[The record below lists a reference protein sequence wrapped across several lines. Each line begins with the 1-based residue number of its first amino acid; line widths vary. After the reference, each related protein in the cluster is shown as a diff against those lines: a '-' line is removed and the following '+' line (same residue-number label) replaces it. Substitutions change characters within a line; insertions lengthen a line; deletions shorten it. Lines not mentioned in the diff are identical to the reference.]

1 MNAINTQSRGNS
13 NPRGRRGAA
22 ASAEDDQ
29 DSIDLGELFGIL
41 WRRKWLIAA
50 IVVLGTA
57 VATIA
62 GLQVEKRY
70 TATAAVMLEPK
81 TDDQVVN
88 LQQVVAGLTGDL
100 PALATQVRLLTAR
113 DQIAKVM
120 EDMNLF
126 QDPEFN
132 PALDP
137 ENKPSDLDYAVG
149 GPLERLLALLP
160 KNLLIAS
167 GLAKEKLPV
176 LESEAPSLN
185 RQAALDR
192 FAKNFEVRLDDPS
205 YVMLVSFTSG
215 NPQKAADIANRVTQI
230 YVDQQITSKSAAT
243 TKAASWLDERLDAL
257 RVEVAQAETEVE
269 QFRAKNDIVST
280 RDITLNDQ
288 QLADLNRQLIESR
301 AELAGAEAKLRL
313 ARDMSGGGTG
323 LDTIAEVLNSPVIIA
338 LRGQETDLLRRESD
352 LKQQFGPRH
361 PLIQQIATEKQQLY
375 SKIAGEVARITSNL
389 GNQVEVIRTRVATLE
404 QELDKAKGTTVKDRD
419 AEIKLRE
426 LQRQADASRALY
438 EQFLQRSKETR
449 EQQQLIEADAKII
462 SVAAAPDKPSTSGP
476 RLFGAIGFAGSL
488 VMGSLLSLVLE
499 RRDHGL
505 RSSRQIERLLGQQPL
520 ALVPRLDRLKRNQ
533 KPHQYL
539 MAKPLSAYTESIR
552 SVLTTLKLSSI
563 DDPPKVILV
572 TSSLPQEG
580 KSTFVTS
587 LATFAARSQK
597 KVILVDLDLRHPS
610 VAREL
615 GRPVAAGIVEFMVGD
630 RTLDE
635 VVQHD
640 PATGLDFLPVKRQT
654 ANPTDLLD
662 SQKMRL
668 LIETLKQTYDYVF
681 LDCAPVMSVT
691 DSRVAALL
699 ADRVVF
705 CVRWSKTPHD
715 AVSLSFETLRQTN
728 VPIGGVV
735 VTQVDV
741 KKHAQYGYGDVA
753 QYYGKYHDYY
763 VN

>member
-1 MNAINTQSRGNS
+1 MNAINMQNRGNVS
-13 NPRGRRGAA
+13 HRGKRGAA

-50 IVVLGTA
+50 LVVLGTT
-57 VATIA
+57 VATVA
-62 GLQVEKRY
+62 GMQIEKRY
-70 TATAAVMLEPK
+70 TATAALMLEPK
-81 TDDQVVN
+81 DEQVVN
-88 LQQVVAGLTGDL
+88 LQQVVAGLTGDI

-120 EDMNLF
+120 DDMHLF
-126 QDPEFN
+126 DDPEFN

-137 ENKPSDLDYAVG
+137 ENASGNLDYAVG
-149 GPLERLLALLP
+149 GPIERVLAMLP
-160 KNLLIAS
+160 ENLLIAS

-185 RQAALDR
+185 RQAAVDR
-192 FAKNFEVRLDDPS
+192 FAKNYEVRLDDPS
-205 YVMLVSFTSG
+205 YVMLVSFTSDD
-215 NPQKAADIANRVTQI
+215 PQKAADIANRVTQI
-230 YVDQQITSKSAAT
+230 YVDDQIASKSAAT
-243 TKAASWLDERLDAL
+243 TKAAGWLDERLQAL
-257 RVEVAQAETEVE
+257 KDEVEQAERKVE
-269 QFRAKNDIVST
+269 QFRSDHDIVSA
-280 RDITLNDQ
+280 RDISLNDQ
-288 QLADLNRQLIESR
+288 QLADLNQQLIESR

-313 ARDMSGGGTG
+313 ARDMHGGGAG

-338 LRGQETDLLRRESD
+338 LRSQESDLLRRENE
-352 LKQQFGPRH
+352 LKQQFGSRH
-361 PLIQQIATEKQQLY
+361 PLIQQMATEKKQLY
-375 SKIAGEVARITSNL
+375 GKISAEVARITSNL
-389 GNQVEVIRTRVATLE
+389 GNQVEVIRTRVSTLE
-404 QELDKAKGTTVKDRD
+404 NELDKAKGTTVKDRD
-419 AEIKLRE
+419 AEIQLRE

-462 SVAAAPDKPSTSGP
+462 SVAAAPDKPSTPGP
-476 RLFGAIGFAGSL
+476 RLFGAVGFAGSL
-488 VMGSLLSLVLE
+488 VVGSLLSLLLE
-499 RRDHGL
+499 RRDRGL

-563 DDPPKVILV
+563 DNPPKVILV

-580 KSTFVTS
+580 KSTFVAS

-640 PATGLDFLPVKRQT
+640 PASGLDFLPVKRQT

-668 LIETLKQTYDYVF
+668 LIETLRQTYDYVF

-705 CVRWSKTPHD
+705 CVRWSKTPQD
-715 AVSLSFETLRQTN
+715 AVTLSFETLRQTN

-753 QYYGKYHDYY
+753 QYYGKYQDYY

>member
-1 MNAINTQSRGNS
+1 MNANNMQSRGDLGS
-13 NPRGRRGAA
+13 RGKRGGA
-22 ASAEDDQ
+22 ASADHDQ
-29 DSIDLGELFGIL
+29 DSIDLGELLAIL

-50 IVVLGTA
+50 FVVLGT
-57 VATIA
+57 TIA
-62 GLQVEKRY
+62 TLAGTQVQKRY
-70 TATAAVMLEPK
+70 TATAALMLEPLNE
-81 TDDQVVN
+81 QVVN
-88 LQQVVAGLTGDL
+88 LQQVVAGLTGDA

-113 DQIAKVM
+113 DQIARVM
-120 EDMNLF
+120 DDMSLF
-126 QDPEFN
+126 EDPEFN

-137 ENKPSDLDYAVG
+137 ANQPSNLDYAIG
-149 GPLERLLALLP
+149 GPIEMVLEMLP
-160 KNLLIAS
+160 ENLVIAA

-176 LESEAPSLN
+176 LATEAPILN
-185 RQAALDR
+185 RQAAVDR
-192 FAKNFEVRLDDPS
+192 FARNFEVRLDDPS
-205 YVMLVSFTSG
+205 YVMLVSFTSPD
-215 NPQKAADIANRVTQI
+215 PQKAADIANRVTQI
-230 YVDQQITSKSAAT
+230 YVEDQINSKSAAT
-243 TKAASWLDERLDAL
+243 TKAASWLDDRLAAL
-257 RVEVAQAETEVE
+257 SSEVE
-269 QFRAKNDIVST
+269 AAERAVEKFRAENDIVST
-280 RDITLNDQ
+280 RDVTLNDQ
-288 QLADLNRQLIESR
+288 QLADLNQQLIESR
-301 AELAGAEAKLRL
+301 AELAAAQATLRL
-313 ARDMSGGGTG
+313 ARDMRGGGAG
-323 LDTIAEVLNSPVIIA
+323 LDTMAEVLNSPVIIA
-338 LRGQETDLLRRESD
+338 LRGQETDLLRRENE

-361 PLIQQIATEKQQLY
+361 PMIQQIATEKQQLY
-375 SKIAGEVARITSNL
+375 SKISAEVARIAANL
-389 GNQVEVIRTRVATLE
+389 SNQVEVIGTRVATLE
-404 QELDKAKGTTVKDRD
+404 SELDKAKGTTVKDRD

-426 LQRQADASRALY
+426 LERQADASRALY

-449 EQQQLIEADAKII
+449 EQQKLIEADAKIL
-462 SVAAAPDKPSTSGP
+462 SVAAPPDRPSTAGP
-476 RLFGAIGFAGSL
+476 RLFGAVGFAGSL
-488 VMGSLLSLVLE
+488 VVGSLLSLLLE
-499 RRDHGL
+499 RRDQGL

-520 ALVPRLDRLKRNQ
+520 ALVPRLDRLRRNQ

-539 MAKPLSAYTESIR
+539 VAKPLSAYTEAIR
-552 SVLTTLKLSSI
+552 SVLTTLKLSSV
-563 DDPPKVILV
+563 DNPPKVILV

-668 LIETLKQTYDYVF
+668 LIETLRQTYDYVF

-705 CVRWSKTPHD
+705 CVRWSKTPKD
-715 AVSLSFETLRQTN
+715 AVSLSFDTLRQTN
-728 VPIGGVV
+728 VPIGGIV

-753 QYYGKYHDYY
+753 QYYGKYQDYY

>member
-1 MNAINTQSRGNS
+1 MDAITMQNRVDLSPSYKR
-13 NPRGRRGAA
+13 AA
-22 ASAEDDQ
+22 QKDSDN

-41 WRRKWLIAA
+41 WRRKWLIALL
-50 IVVLGTA
+50 VVLGTTA
-57 VATIA
+57 ATL
-62 GLQVEKRY
+62 GGTLVQKRY
-70 TATAAVMLEPK
+70 TATAALMLQPK
-81 TDDQVVN
+81 EEQVVN

-113 DQIAKVM
+113 DEISRVM
-120 EDMNLF
+120 DDMNLF
-126 QDPEFN
+126 RDPEFN

-137 ENKPSDLDYAVG
+137 NNKPDNLDYAVG
-149 GPLERLLALLP
+149 GPLEQLLSYIP
-160 KNLLIAS
+160 DDLLIAT
-167 GLAKEKLPV
+167 GLAKEKLPI
-176 LESEAPSLN
+176 LESEEPALN
-185 RQAALDR
+185 RQAAIDR
-192 FAKNFEVRLDDPS
+192 FAKNFSVQLDDPS
-205 YVMLVSFTSG
+205 YVMLISFTSRD
-215 NPQKAADIANRVTQI
+215 PQKAADIANRVTQL
-230 YVDQQITSKSAAT
+230 YVENQIASKSAAT
-243 TKAASWLDERLDAL
+243 TKAAGWLDDRLKAL
-257 RVEVAQAETEVE
+257 SLEVRDTDLAVEK
-269 QFRAKNDIVST
+269 FRADNDIVDT
-280 RDITLNDQ
+280 RDVSLNDQ
-288 QLADLNRQLIESR
+288 QLSDLNAQLISSR
-301 AELAGAEAKLRL
+301 AELAAAQAKLRL
-313 ARDMSGGGTG
+313 AKDMNGNGAG

-338 LRGQETDLLRRESD
+338 LRSQESDLLRREND
-352 LKQQFGPRH
+352 LKQQFGSRH
-361 PLIQQIATEKQQLY
+361 PLIQQIGSEKRQLY
-375 SKIAGEVARITSNL
+375 GKINAEVARITSNL
-389 GNQVEVIRTRVATLE
+389 GNQVEVIGTKVATLE
-404 QELDKAKGTTVKDRD
+404 QELDKAKGTSVKDRD
-419 AEIKLRE
+419 ADVKLRE

-449 EQQQLIEADAKII
+449 EQQQLIEADAKVL
-462 SVAAAPDKPSTSGP
+462 SVAAPPNFPSTPGP
-476 RLFGAIGFAGSL
+476 RLFGAVGFAGSL
-488 VMGSLLSLVLE
+488 VAGSLISLLLE
-499 RRDHGL
+499 RRDRGL

-563 DDPPKVILV
+563 DNPPKVILV

-597 KVILVDLDLRHPS
+597 KVIIVDLDLRHPS
-610 VAREL
+610 VGREL

-662 SQKMRL
+662 SEKMRL
-668 LIETLKQTYDYVF
+668 LIETLRQTYDYVF

-705 CVRWSKTPHD
+705 CVRWSKDTAGCGHPFVRDPAPDQRPHRGHRRY
-715 AVSLSFETLRQTN
+715 AGRREKARPVW
-728 VPIGGVV
+728 VW
-735 VTQVDV
+735 
-741 KKHAQYGYGDVA
+741 
-753 QYYGKYHDYY
+753 
-763 VN
+763 

>member
-1 MNAINTQSRGNS
+1 MNASNMQNSGNTI
-13 NPRGRRGAA
+13 RRGKRGA

-50 IVVLGTA
+50 LVVLGTTA
-57 VATIA
+57 ATIA
-62 GLQVEKRY
+62 GMQVEKRY
-70 TATAAVMLEPK
+70 TATAALMLEPK
-81 TDDQVVN
+81 DESVVN

-113 DQIAKVM
+113 DQIARVM
-120 EDMNLF
+120 DDMNLF
-126 QDPEFN
+126 EDPEFN

-137 ENKPSDLDYAVG
+137 ENEPSNLDYAVG
-149 GPLERLLALLP
+149 GPVERLLALLP
-160 KNLLIAS
+160 ENLLIAS

-176 LESEAPSLN
+176 LESEAPTLN
-185 RQAALDR
+185 RQAAVDR
-192 FAKNFEVRLDDPS
+192 FARNYQVKLDDPS
-205 YVMLVSFTSG
+205 YVMLVSFTSAD
-215 NPQKAADIANRVTQI
+215 PQKAADVANRVTQI
-230 YVDQQITSKSAAT
+230 YVEEQVASKSAAT
-243 TKAASWLDERLDAL
+243 TKAAGWLDERLAAL
-257 RVEVAQAETEVE
+257 KEEVE
-269 QFRAKNDIVST
+269 SAEREVERFRAENDMVST

-313 ARDMSGGGTG
+313 ARDMGQGSAG

-338 LRGQETDLLRRESD
+338 LRSQESDLLRRENE
-352 LKQQFGPRH
+352 LKQQFGARH
-361 PLIQQIATEKQQLY
+361 PLIQQMATEKQQLY
-375 SKIAGEVARITSNL
+375 GKIAAEVARISSNL

-404 QELDKAKGTTVKDRD
+404 NELDKAKGTTVKDRD
-419 AEIKLRE
+419 AEIRLRE

-462 SVAAAPDKPSTSGP
+462 SVAAPPDKPSTAGP
-476 RLFGAIGFAGSL
+476 RLFGAVGFAGSL
-488 VMGSLLSLVLE
+488 VVGSLLSLLLE
-499 RRDHGL
+499 RRDRGL

-563 DDPPKVILV
+563 DNPPKVILV

-580 KSTFVTS
+580 KSTFVAS

-640 PATGLDFLPVKRQT
+640 PASGLDFLPVKRQT

-668 LIETLKQTYDYVF
+668 LIETLRQTYDYVF

-699 ADRVVF
+699 ADQVVF
-705 CVRWSKTPHD
+705 CVRWSKTPQD
-715 AVSLSFETLRQTN
+715 AVTLSFETLRQTN

-753 QYYGKYHDYY
+753 QYYGKYQDYY

>member
-1 MNAINTQSRGNS
+1 MNAINMQNRGNVS
-13 NPRGRRGAA
+13 HRGKRGAA

-50 IVVLGTA
+50 LVVLGTT
-57 VATIA
+57 VATVA
-62 GLQVEKRY
+62 GMQIEKRY
-70 TATAAVMLEPK
+70 TATAALMLEPK
-81 TDDQVVN
+81 DEQVVN
-88 LQQVVAGLTGDL
+88 LQQVVAGLTGDI

-120 EDMNLF
+120 DDMHLF
-126 QDPEFN
+126 DDPEFN

-137 ENKPSDLDYAVG
+137 ENASGNLDYAVG
-149 GPLERLLALLP
+149 GPIERVLAMLP
-160 KNLLIAS
+160 ENLLIAS

-176 LESEAPSLN
+176 LESEAPGLN
-185 RQAALDR
+185 RQAAVDR
-192 FAKNFEVRLDDPS
+192 FAKNYEVRLDDPS
-205 YVMLVSFTSG
+205 YVMLVSFTSDD
-215 NPQKAADIANRVTQI
+215 PQKAADIANRVTQI
-230 YVDQQITSKSAAT
+230 YVDDQIASKSAAT
-243 TKAASWLDERLDAL
+243 TKAAGWLDERLQAL
-257 RVEVAQAETEVE
+257 KEEVEQAERKVE
-269 QFRAKNDIVST
+269 QFRSDHDMVSA
-280 RDITLNDQ
+280 RDISLNDQ
-288 QLADLNRQLIESR
+288 QLADLNQQLIESR

-313 ARDMSGGGTG
+313 ARDMHGGGAG

-338 LRGQETDLLRRESD
+338 LRSQESDLLRRENE
-352 LKQQFGPRH
+352 LKQQFGSRH
-361 PLIQQIATEKQQLY
+361 PLIQQMATEKKQLY
-375 SKIAGEVARITSNL
+375 GKISAEVSRITSNL
-389 GNQVEVIRTRVATLE
+389 GNQVEVIRTRVSTLE
-404 QELDKAKGTTVKDRD
+404 NELDKAKGTTVKDRD
-419 AEIKLRE
+419 AEIQLRE

-449 EQQQLIEADAKII
+449 EQQQLIEADARII
-462 SVAAAPDKPSTSGP
+462 SVAAAPDKPSTPGP
-476 RLFGAIGFAGSL
+476 RLFGAVGFAGSL
-488 VMGSLLSLVLE
+488 VVGSLLSLLLE
-499 RRDHGL
+499 RRDRGL

-563 DDPPKVILV
+563 DNPPKVILV

-580 KSTFVTS
+580 KSTFVAS

-640 PATGLDFLPVKRQT
+640 PASGLDFLPVKRQT

-668 LIETLKQTYDYVF
+668 LIETLRQTYDYVF

-705 CVRWSKTPHD
+705 CVRWSKTPQD
-715 AVSLSFETLRQTN
+715 AVTLSFETLRQTN

-753 QYYGKYHDYY
+753 QYYGKYQDYY

>member
-1 MNAINTQSRGNS
+1 MNAINMQNRGNVS
-13 NPRGRRGAA
+13 HRGKRGAA

-50 IVVLGTA
+50 LVVLGTT
-57 VATIA
+57 VATVA
-62 GLQVEKRY
+62 GMQIEKRY
-70 TATAAVMLEPK
+70 TATAALMLEPK
-81 TDDQVVN
+81 DEQVVN
-88 LQQVVAGLTGDL
+88 LQQVVAGLTGDI

-120 EDMNLF
+120 DDMHLF
-126 QDPEFN
+126 DDPEFN

-137 ENKPSDLDYAVG
+137 ENAASNLDYAVG
-149 GPLERLLALLP
+149 GPIERVLAMLP
-160 KNLLIAS
+160 ENLLIAS

-185 RQAALDR
+185 RQAAVDR
-192 FAKNFEVRLDDPS
+192 FAKNYEVRLDDPS
-205 YVMLVSFTSG
+205 YVMLVSFTSED
-215 NPQKAADIANRVTQI
+215 PQKAADIANRVTQI
-230 YVDQQITSKSAAT
+230 YVQDQVTSKSAAT
-243 TKAASWLDERLDAL
+243 LKAASWLDERLEAL
-257 RVEVAQAETEVE
+257 KQEVEQAERKVE
-269 QFRAKNDIVST
+269 QFRADNDIVST
-280 RDITLNDQ
+280 RDVTLNDQ
-288 QLADLNRQLIESR
+288 QLADLNQQLIESR

-313 ARDMSGGGTG
+313 ARDMRGGGAG

-338 LRGQETDLLRRESD
+338 LRSQESDLLRRENE
-352 LKQQFGPRH
+352 LKQQFGARH
-361 PLIQQIATEKQQLY
+361 PLIQQMASEKQQLY
-375 SKIAGEVARITSNL
+375 GKISAEVARITSNL

-404 QELDKAKGTTVKDRD
+404 NELDKAKGTTVKDRD
-419 AEIKLRE
+419 AEIQLRE

-462 SVAAAPDKPSTSGP
+462 SVAAAPDKPSTPGP
-476 RLFGAIGFAGSL
+476 RLFGAVGFAGSL
-488 VMGSLLSLVLE
+488 VVGSLLSLLLE
-499 RRDHGL
+499 RRDRGL

-563 DDPPKVILV
+563 DNPPKVILV

-580 KSTFVTS
+580 KSTFVAS

-640 PATGLDFLPVKRQT
+640 PASGLDFLPVKRQT

-668 LIETLKQTYDYVF
+668 LIETLRQTYDYVF

-705 CVRWSKTPHD
+705 CVRWSKTPQD
-715 AVSLSFETLRQTN
+715 AVTLSFETLRQTN

-753 QYYGKYHDYY
+753 QYYGKYQDYY

>member
-1 MNAINTQSRGNS
+1 MNANNMQSRGDLG
-13 NPRGRRGAA
+13 PRGKRGAA
-22 ASAEDDQ
+22 ASADHDQ
-29 DSIDLGELFGIL
+29 DSIDLGELLAIL

-50 IVVLGTA
+50 FVVLGT
-57 VATIA
+57 TIA
-62 GLQVEKRY
+62 TLAGTQMQKRY
-70 TATAAVMLEPK
+70 TATAALMLEPLNE
-81 TDDQVVN
+81 QVVN
-88 LQQVVAGLTGDL
+88 LQQVVAGLTGDA

-113 DQIAKVM
+113 DQIARVM
-120 EDMNLF
+120 DDMNLF

-137 ENKPSDLDYAVG
+137 ENQPSNLDYAIG
-149 GPLERLLALLP
+149 GPIEMVLEMLP
-160 KNLLIAS
+160 ENLVIAT

-176 LESEAPSLN
+176 LATEAPTLN
-185 RQAALDR
+185 RQAAVDR
-192 FAKNFEVRLDDPS
+192 FSRNFEVRLDDPS
-205 YVMLVSFTSG
+205 YVMLVSFTSTD
-215 NPQKAADIANRVTQI
+215 PQKAADVANRVTQI
-230 YVDQQITSKSAAT
+230 YVEDQINSKSAAT
-243 TKAASWLDERLDAL
+243 NKAADWLDDRLAAL
-257 RVEVAQAETEVE
+257 RSEVE
-269 QFRAKNDIVST
+269 AAEREVEKFRAENDIVST

-288 QLADLNRQLIESR
+288 QLADLNQQLIESR
-301 AELAGAEAKLRL
+301 AELAAAQATLRL
-313 ARDMSGGGTG
+313 ARDMRGGGAG
-323 LDTIAEVLNSPVIIA
+323 LDTMAEVLNSPVIIA
-338 LRGQETDLLRRESD
+338 LRGQETDLLRRENE

-361 PLIQQIATEKQQLY
+361 PMIQQIATEKQQLY
-375 SKIAGEVARITSNL
+375 SKISAEVARIAANL
-389 GNQVEVIRTRVATLE
+389 GNQVEVIGTRVATLE
-404 QELDKAKGTTVKDRD
+404 SELDKAKGTTVKDRD

-426 LQRQADASRALY
+426 LERQAEASRALY

-449 EQQQLIEADAKII
+449 EQQQLIEADAKIL
-462 SVAAAPDKPSTSGP
+462 SVAAPPERPSTAGP
-476 RLFGAIGFAGSL
+476 RLFGAVGFAGSL
-488 VMGSLLSLVLE
+488 VLGSLLSLLLE
-499 RRDHGL
+499 RRDQGL

-520 ALVPRLDRLKRNQ
+520 ALVPRLDRLRRNQ

-539 MAKPLSAYTESIR
+539 VAKPLSAYTEAIR

-563 DDPPKVILV
+563 DNPPKVILV

-668 LIETLKQTYDYVF
+668 LIETLRQTYDYVF

-705 CVRWSKTPHD
+705 CVRWSKTPKD
-715 AVSLSFETLRQTN
+715 AVSLSFDTLRQTN
-728 VPIGGVV
+728 VPIGGIV

-753 QYYGKYHDYY
+753 QYYGKYQDYY

>member
-1 MNAINTQSRGNS
+1 MNAINMQNRGNVS
-13 NPRGRRGAA
+13 HRGNRGAP
-22 ASAEDDQ
+22 ASAGDDQ
-29 DSIDLGELFGIL
+29 DSIDLGELFAIL

-50 IVVLGTA
+50 LVVLGTT
-57 VATIA
+57 VATVA
-62 GLQVEKRY
+62 GMQIEKRY
-70 TATAAVMLEPK
+70 TATAALMLEPK
-81 TDDQVVN
+81 TDQVVN
-88 LQQVVAGLTGDL
+88 LQQVVAGLTGDM

-113 DQIAKVM
+113 DQIAQVM
-120 EDMNLF
+120 DDMHLF
-126 QDPEFN
+126 DDPEFN

-137 ENKPSDLDYAVG
+137 ENVDSNLDYAVG
-149 GPLERLLALLP
+149 GPLEGVLAMLP
-160 KNLLIAS
+160 ENLLIAS

-185 RQAALDR
+185 RQAAVDR
-192 FAKNFEVRLDDPS
+192 FAKNYEVRLDDPS
-205 YVMLVSFTSG
+205 YVMLVSFTSED
-215 NPQKAADIANRVTQI
+215 PQKAADIANRVTQI
-230 YVDQQITSKSAAT
+230 YVEDQVASKSAAT
-243 TKAASWLDERLDAL
+243 TKAAGWLDDRLRAL
-257 RVEVAQAETEVE
+257 KEEVEQAERKVE
-269 QFRAKNDIVST
+269 QFRSEHDIVSAQ
-280 RDITLNDQ
+280 DVTLNDQ
-288 QLADLNRQLIESR
+288 QLSDLNRQLIESR

-313 ARDMSGGGTG
+313 AHDMRGGGAG

-338 LRGQETDLLRRESD
+338 LRSQETDLLRRENE
-352 LKQQFGPRH
+352 LKQQFGARH
-361 PLIQQIATEKQQLY
+361 PLIQQMATEKRQLY
-375 SKIAGEVARITSNL
+375 GKISAEVSRITSNL
-389 GNQVEVIRTRVATLE
+389 GNQVEVIRTRVSTLE
-404 QELDKAKGTTVKDRD
+404 SELDKAKGTTTKDRD
-419 AEIKLRE
+419 AEIQLRE

-449 EQQQLIEADAKII
+449 EQQQLIEADARII
-462 SVAAAPDKPSTSGP
+462 SVAAAPDKPSTPGP
-476 RLFGAIGFAGSL
+476 RLFGAVGFAGSL
-488 VMGSLLSLVLE
+488 VVGSLISLLLE
-499 RRDHGL
+499 RRDRGL

-552 SVLTTLKLSSI
+552 TVLTTLKLSSI
-563 DDPPKVILV
+563 DNPPKVILV

-580 KSTFVTS
+580 KSTFVAS

-640 PATGLDFLPVKRQT
+640 PATGMDFLPVKRQT

-668 LIETLKQTYDYVF
+668 LIETLRQTYDYVF

-705 CVRWSKTPHD
+705 CVRWSKTPQD
-715 AVSLSFETLRQTN
+715 AVTLSFETLRQTN

-753 QYYGKYHDYY
+753 QYYGKYQDYY